1 MTDKYIEVHD
11 LTAGY
16 KGTEV
21 LENISFDICR
31 GEMISIVGP
40 NGAGKSTLL
49 YALSGLL
56 APMSGK
62 ILIEGQDLNRISDGD
77 RARRIAVMFTERV
90 KKEAESCLAVV
101 SEGRYPYTGWFG
113 RLSDA
118 DMDIVKKVM
127 EMTDCLTLADRN
139 FNELSDGQKQRVLL
153 ARAIA
158 QEPGVLILDEPTTF
172 LDLKYQLELLDLL
185 KNLSRDAE
193 HPLTIIMSL
202 HELNLSKKFADRV
215 LMLGDR
221 GIVAYGK
228 PDDVMTVPALT
239 KLYGIEEQLLHDF
252 MAGNIASEKQAKSTD
267 ADINS
272 KAQLKAHM
280 ASNDTATENGLRR
293 GFTTGTSAALAS
305 QGAAEY
311 LLTGIKPSEMSVM
324 TPAGISVSVT
334 PFECGC
340 DEEEKTAFCTV
351 VKNAGDDPDVTNGIH
366 IRAEVTLTD
375 EEGIFIDGGE
385 GIGRVTLPGLDQ
397 PVGEAAINHVPRK
410 MISDVLKVSAE
421 ENGYTGGFKVI
432 INAENGEAIAAKTLN
447 STLGIKGGISIIGT
461 SGIVEPMS
469 EKALV
474 DTIRVAVRQ
483 AAAMGNRSIILTP
496 GNYGADFIKKNRI
509 DRLDIPVIQMSNFI
523 GDALDIAANAG
534 IERVML
540 IGHTGKLVKLAA
552 SVMNTHSKYAD
563 GRREIF
569 ACYAALAGASAGCIK
584 KLYESVTSDACID
597 ILKEE
602 SLLQDTEKLIIRSI
616 QANLERRAGGKFEVG
631 ALLFSNVHG
640 LFGITDKGKELLT
653 EFGYK
658 GAL

>member
-16 KGTEV
+16 KGTAV
-21 LENISFDICR
+21 LENISFDICK
-31 GEMISIVGP
+31 GEMVSIVGP

-49 YALSGLL
+49 YVLSGLL
-56 APMSGK
+56 APMSGR
-62 ILIEGQDLNRISDGD
+62 ILIKGQDLNRISDGD
-77 RARRIAVMFTERV
+77 RARKIAVMFTERV

-113 RLSDA
+113 RLSEA
-118 DMDIVKKVM
+118 DMDIVRKVM

-185 KNLSRDAE
+185 KNLSRDVD
-193 HPLTIIMSL
+193 HPLTIVMSL
-202 HELNLSKKFADRV
+202 HELNLSQKFADRV
-215 LMLGDR
+215 LMLGDKE
-221 GIVAYGK
+221 ITAYGK
-228 PDDVMTVPALT
+228 PADVMTVPALT
-239 KLYGIEEQLLHDF
+239 RLYGIDEHLLHDF
-252 MAGNIASEKQAKSTD
+252 MAGDIASEKKDKSTE
-267 ADINS
+267 ADID
-272 KAQLKAHM
+272 
-280 ASNDTATENGLRR
+280 SNDIATENGLRR

-324 TPAGISVSVT
+324 TPAGIRVSVT

-340 DEEEKTAFCTV
+340 DEEGKTAFCTV

-375 EEGIFIDGGE
+375 EEGVVIDGGE

-410 MISDVLKVSAE
+410 MISDVLKVSAR

-432 INAENGEAIAAKTLN
+432 VSAENGEAIAARTLN

-509 DRLDIPVIQMSNFI
+509 DKLDIPVIQMSNFI

-640 LFGITDKGKELLT
+640 LFGITDKGLELLT

-658 GAL
+658 GVL

>member
-16 KGTEV
+16 KGTSV
-21 LENISFDICR
+21 LENISFDICK
-31 GEMISIVGP
+31 GEMVSIVGP

-49 YALSGLL
+49 YVLSGLL
-56 APMSGK
+56 APMSGR

-77 RARRIAVMFTERV
+77 RARKIAVMFTERV

-113 RLSDA
+113 RLSEA

-127 EMTDCLTLADRN
+127 EMTDCLSLADRN

-185 KNLSRDAE
+185 KNLSRDAD
-193 HPLTIIMSL
+193 HPLTIVMSL
-202 HELNLSKKFADRV
+202 HELNLSQKFADRV
-215 LMLGDR
+215 LMLGDKE
-221 GIVAYGK
+221 ITAYGK
-228 PDDVMTVPALT
+228 PADVMTVHALT
-239 KLYGIEEQLLHDF
+239 RLYGIDEQLLHDF
-252 MAGNIASEKQAKSTD
+252 MAND
-267 ADINS
+267 
-272 KAQLKAHM
+272 
-280 ASNDTATENGLRR
+280 DTATENGLRR

-305 QGAAEY
+305 QGAAEF
-311 LLTGIKPSEMSVM
+311 LLTGIRPSEMSVM
-324 TPAGISVSVT
+324 TPAGIRVSVT

-340 DEEEKTAFCTV
+340 DEEEKTAYCTV

-375 EEGIFIDGGE
+375 EEGVVIDGGE

-410 MISDVLKVSAE
+410 MISDVLKVSAR

-432 INAENGEAIAAKTLN
+432 VSAENGETIAARTLN

-509 DRLDIPVIQMSNFI
+509 DKLDIPVIQMSNFI

-569 ACYAALAGASAGCIK
+569 VCYAALAGASAGCIE

-602 SLLQDTEKLIIRSI
+602 SLLQDTENLIIRSI

-640 LFGITDKGKELLT
+640 LFGITDKGRELLT

>member
-16 KGTEV
+16 KGTSV
-21 LENISFDICR
+21 LESISFDICK
-31 GEMISIVGP
+31 GEMVSIVGP

-49 YALSGLL
+49 YVLSGLL
-56 APMSGK
+56 VPMSGR

-77 RARRIAVMFTERV
+77 RARKIAVMFTERV

-113 RLSDA
+113 RLSEA
-118 DMDIVKKVM
+118 DMDIVRKVM

-185 KNLSRDAE
+185 KNLSRDAD
-193 HPLTIIMSL
+193 HPLTIVMSL
-202 HELNLSKKFADRV
+202 HELNLSQKFADRV
-215 LMLGDR
+215 LMLGDK
-221 GIVAYGK
+221 GITAYGK
-228 PDDVMTVPALT
+228 PADVMTVPALT
-239 KLYGIEEQLLHDF
+239 RLYGIDEHLLHDF
-252 MAGNIASEKQAKSTD
+252 MTGDIGSENNDKSTD
-267 ADINS
+267 EDINS

-324 TPAGISVSVT
+324 TPAGIRVSVT

-340 DEEEKTAFCTV
+340 DEEEKTAYCTV

-375 EEGIFIDGGE
+375 EEGVVIDGGE

-410 MISDVLKVSAE
+410 MISDVLKVSAR

-432 INAENGEAIAAKTLN
+432 VSAENGETIAARTLN

-509 DRLDIPVIQMSNFI
+509 DKLDIPVIQMSNFI

-640 LFGITDKGKELLT
+640 LFGITDKGRELLT